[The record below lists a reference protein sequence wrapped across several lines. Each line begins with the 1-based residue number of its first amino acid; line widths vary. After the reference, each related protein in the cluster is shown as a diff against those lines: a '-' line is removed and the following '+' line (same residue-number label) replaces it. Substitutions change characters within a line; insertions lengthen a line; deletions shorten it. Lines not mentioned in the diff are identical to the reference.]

1 MWSWLFNFV
10 ASAVI
15 SWLLAPDEED
25 FSQEDN
31 DGTLLNKQSNNAQIP
46 VIYGERKVG
55 GTRVFVE
62 TSGTD
67 NQYLYIALVLCEG
80 EIENITDVYIND
92 VLSSDIKFSGLVTI
106 NKHLGSDTQT
116 VDTTLLGAPSWTSD
130 HRLRGVA
137 YLGIRLKWDRE
148 VFGSIPN
155 IHAIVKGRK
164 VRTFNTSG
172 VLSTTESYST
182 NPVECML
189 DYLTN
194 SRYGKGLTAGDFES
208 GYTSFYTSFQICD
221 ALVESYT
228 GGAYINTFNCNAVLS
243 TDNTI
248 MENVKVLLNGMRGL
262 MPYTQGVYKLIV
274 ENTGSA
280 SFAFTEN
287 HIIEGISIS
296 GETKGTRYN
305 RVIATFTN
313 KDNNW
318 QDDQSV
324 YPDAGSTEEST
335 LLSEDGGLE
344 LERRVR
350 LPAITNKYQA
360 RNIAKTI
367 VNKSRQGIKCSFLAT
382 AEALQVSVGDIVS
395 VTHRTPA
402 WSAKLFR
409 VINLSLKADGNV
421 IVALSEHQDSVYPW
435 ASGDEY
441 PVIPDTNLPNP
452 FSVLPVLGATF
463 TVTSGSSVQVTNNDG
478 STSPRVLL
486 TWVAP
491 VDSFVDKYVIQIRT
505 GVCTD
510 ATKTTEASCVSP
522 ATWSESSW
530 NIEHTTDS
538 SPLYISGV
546 ASGTTIDVRIKA
558 INAMGIS
565 SSWLQTND
573 HVIADLVGGGS
584 GGVTTYSQDAPPTV
598 LADSLEIGDLWFDTN
613 DGNKFYRWEYNT
625 ASPAVLVWVSKL
637 GDLAEIDTIIAGT
650 CSIVAHKTETAC
662 TTASPAGTWTTSTT
676 IDIPHIS
683 DISTDLGAIT
693 GGSINIGSG
702 KFEVDTSGNVVIK
715 NTATGNRLEIKN
727 NVIKVIDSAGTV
739 RVQIGEL

>member
-31 DGTLLNKQSNNAQIP
+31 DGALLNKQSNNAQIP

-62 TSGTD
+62 SSGTD

-92 VLSSDIKFSGLVTI
+92 ILSGDAKFSGLVTI
-106 NKHLGSDTQT
+106 NKHLGTDTQT
-116 VDTTLLGAPSWTSD
+116 ADTTLLSAPSWTSN
-130 HRLRGVA
+130 HRLRGIA

-155 IHAIVKGRK
+155 IHAVVKGRK
-164 VRTFNTSG
+164 IRTFNTSG

-208 GYTSFYTSFQICD
+208 GYSSFYTAFQICD
-221 ALVESYT
+221 ALVESYS
-228 GGAYINTFNCNAVLS
+228 GGSYINTFNCNAVLS

-248 MENVKVLLNGMRGL
+248 MANVKTLLNGMRGL

-296 GETKGTRYN
+296 GEKKGTRFN
-305 RVIATFTN
+305 RVIVTFTN

-318 QDDQSV
+318 QDDQAI
-324 YPDAGSTEEST
+324 YPEAGSTEETT
-335 LLSEDGGLE
+335 LLSEDDGLE
-344 LERRVR
+344 LESRVR
-350 LPAITNKYQA
+350 IPTITNIYQA

-367 VNKSRQGIKCSFLAT
+367 VNKSRQGIKCSFLST

-395 VTHRTPA
+395 VTHRTA
-402 WSAKLFR
+402 GWSAKAFR
-409 VINLSLKADGNV
+409 VLNLSLQADGNV
-421 IVALSEHQDSVYPW
+421 VVALSEHQNSVYPW
-435 ASGDEY
+435 ASGDEF

-452 FSVLPVLGATF
+452 FSVLPVSSTGFSVA
-463 TVTSGSSVQVTNNDG
+463 SGENYQVTNNDG
-478 STSPRVLL
+478 STSPRVLI
-486 TWVAP
+486 TWVEPA
-491 VDSFVDKYVIQIRT
+491 DSFVDKYVIQKRMAGGT
-505 GVCTD
+505 
-510 ATKTTEASCVSP
+510 P
-522 ATWSESSW
+522 SENAW
-530 NIEHTTDS
+530 DVEHTTDS

-546 ASGTTIDVRIKA
+546 ASGTIIDVRIKA
-558 INAMGIS
+558 VNAMGVS
-565 SSWLQTND
+565 SAWTQIDSHT
-573 HVIADLVGGGS
+573 IAVLVGGGS
-584 GGVTTYSQDAPPTV
+584 GGVTTFSQASPPTT
-598 LADSLEIGDLWFDTN
+598 DLEAGDIWFDTD
-613 DGNKFYRWEYNT
+613 DGNRLYRYEG
-625 ASPAVLVWVSKL
+625 SPLAWVAKT
-637 GDLAEIDTIIAGT
+637 GDLAGLDEVTKTEID
-650 CSIVAHKTETAC
+650 VAKLA
-662 TTASPAGTWTTSTT
+662 
-676 IDIPHIS
+676 

-693 GGSINIGSG
+693 AGSINIGSG
-702 KFEVDTSGNVVIK
+702 LFTVDSSGNVVVK
-715 NTATGNRLEIKN
+715 NSASGNRLEIKN